1 MSDIIFH
8 HYDTSPFSELVRLA
22 FGLKGLAWKS
32 VQIPN
37 VAPKPDLIPLTGGY
51 RKTPVMQ
58 IGANIYCDSAACIE
72 ALEVH
77 TPLPSLYPQPLGRA
91 GAILGAWAAGPMFMP
106 SVSVAMGPIA
116 HTIPAE
122 FWEDRRKLFGLDT
135 ERFGSMGPHLKAQ
148 FENSLVRA
156 DDALADGRAF
166 LGGDAASFADFAFYM
181 NLWFQKRFGPEP
193 EVLKPF
199 VHLDSWSARVA
210 AIGHGERTEMEA
222 SEALAIAKAA
232 VPSVTP
238 EIDPASGFSL
248 GQAVT
253 VRTEDPGADRVAGTL
268 VRLTHRDIAILRQD
282 PAVGQVAVHFP
293 RLGQIVSPA

>member
-1 MSDIIFH
+1 MTDIIFH

-72 ALEVH
+72 ALEAH
-77 TPLPSLYPQPLGRA
+77 TPSPSLFPLPIGRA

-135 ERFGSMGPHLKAQ
+135 ERFGAMGPHLKAQ
-148 FENSLVRA
+148 FENSLARV
-156 DDALADGRAF
+156 DDSLADGRAF
-166 LGGDAASFADFAFYM
+166 FGGDAAGYADFAFYM
-181 NLWFQKRFGPEP
+181 NLWFQKRFGPDP

-199 VHLDSWSARVA
+199 TNLDNWSARVA

-222 SEALAIAKAA
+222 SEALSIAKAA
-232 VPSVTP
+232 TPIVTP
-238 EIDPASGFSL
+238 EIDTASGFL
-248 GQAVT
+248 LDQPVT
-253 VRTEDPGADRVAGTL
+253 VRTEDPGADAVAGTL
-268 VRLTHRDIAILRQD
+268 IRLTHRDIAILRND
-282 PAVGQVAVHFP
+282 PAIGQVSVHFP
-293 RLGQIVSPA
+293 RLGQIVTPA